1 MPIFYIRDSRIANEI
16 APEPP
21 ITNKAIKICQIRGAA
36 TASGAEIVLPYSS
49 LDRHEYMNIL
59 YKDTDGP
66 SDSAVLSQ
74 VPRWHKTE
82 GQPDLRGGDQVFNRS
97 RDYSLLLP
105 LE

>member
-1 MPIFYIRDSRIANEI
+1 M
-16 APEPP
+16 
-21 ITNKAIKICQIRGAA
+21 
-36 TASGAEIVLPYSS
+36 LPYSS

-105 LE
+105 LERTKTPFFSW